1 MATCVYCVLSV
12 LFEAESTEWDC
23 DHPVVLFSSD
33 LMQGVSEG
41 ITQTARR
48 GGRENRSVFVWNFP
62 VNVTFKSTNPFG
74 CESWEVHCTGCMAT
88 QCC

>member
-1 MATCVYCVLSV
+1 MAADCYSVLSV
-12 LFEAESTEWDC
+12 VFETKPMEWAC
-23 DHPVVLFSSD
+23 THPVVLFSSD

-62 VNVTFKSTNPFG
+62 ENVTFKNTNPFG
-74 CESWEVHCTGCMAT
+74 YY
-88 QCC
+88 

>member
-1 MATCVYCVLSV
+1 MAAHGYSVLCV
-12 LFEAESTEWDC
+12 LFEAEPMEWDC

-62 VNVTFKSTNPFG
+62 VNVTFKSTIPFG
-74 CESWEVHCTGCMAT
+74 DH
-88 QCC
+88 